1 MADHADAS
9 RAEDVLDFLDSI
21 DNLNV
26 DDPLADPAIL
36 ADPTAKDSNSAPKSD
51 ASAPATNAP
60 AATSAAAPPSSASAS
75 SVMALL
81 DEITAPAPE
90 PTAAPTPTGHRRGG
104 STTTAAARLA
114 ARTPPPPAQSPTP
127 ATASLA
133 SQQAKSS
140 PSSSTA
146 APAAAQM
153 SGSGGGWGF
162 GSWLSSVTSAVVQET
177 TAAKDRVAKAV
188 PTVREMTT
196 QLLSE
201 GHHATEK
208 VTKVLTTV
216 AAQASTVTTAAVATA
231 APRVTESASSLQSI
245 LARGMTSV
253 LDAVAPE
260 ARPLPLRLRMVG
272 RCNLRST
279 AGVTLVGKDARE
291 LLASLL
297 MEHALRVEWRDA
309 DDGENAAI
317 RTYLPEELLDAKVA
331 GLEAVWAESLKAPQ
345 PDHEDEL
352 VVFLAPAVWPTP
364 AGFES
369 ATETRHIVYVVR
381 VQGPGGRSVATLSQS
396 IRVLPGKPVDHEWER
411 LVVRSA
417 MRASLDEWVE
427 EVMAAAEAE
436 AKEAAERARAAAE
449 AEQGASADRVMT
461 PLEQANLEA
470 LSGM

>member
-26 DDPLADPAIL
+26 DDPLADPTIL
-36 ADPTAKDSNSAPKSD
+36 ADPATKEPNSAPNGG
-51 ASAPATNAP
+51 ATAP
-60 AATSAAAPPSSASAS
+60 AAGAPTTVSATAPPSSASAS

-90 PTAAPTPTGHRRGG
+90 LPAAPTPTGHRRGG
-104 STTTAAARLA
+104 STTTTAARLA

-127 ATASLA
+127 AAAQLA

-140 PSSSTA
+140 SSSPTA
-146 APAAAQM
+146 APAAQT
-153 SGSGGGWGF
+153 SGGGGGWGF

-279 AGVTLVGKDARE
+279 AGTTLVGKDARE

-352 VVFLAPAVWPTP
+352 IVFLAPAVWPTP
-364 AGFES
+364 TGPDS
-369 ATETRHIVYVVR
+369 ATSTRHLVYVVR

-396 IRVLPGKPVDHEWER
+396 IRVLPGKPVDQEWER

-427 EVMAAAEAE
+427 EVMAAAETE
-436 AKEAAERARAAAE
+436 AKEAAERARAAE
-449 AEQGASADRVMT
+449 AEQGAADRVMT

>member
-36 ADPTAKDSNSAPKSD
+36 ADPAAKETGSAPKND
-51 ASAPATNAP
+51 AKAPATGVP
-60 AATSAAAPPSSASAS
+60 SAASTAAPPSSTSAS

-90 PTAAPTPTGHRRGG
+90 PTAAPTLTGHRRGG
-104 STTTAAARLA
+104 STSTAAARLA

-127 ATASLA
+127 AAARLA
-133 SQQAKSS
+133 SQQAKPSS
-140 PSSSTA
+140 SSSTA
-146 APAAAQM
+146 APAAQA
-153 SGSGGGWGF
+153 SGGSGGGA
-162 GSWLSSVTSAVVQET
+162 L
-177 TAAKDRVAKAV
+177 DRVAQAV

-231 APRVTESASSLQSI
+231 APRVTEGASSLQSI

-272 RCNLRST
+272 RSNLRST
-279 AGVTLVGKDARE
+279 AGTTLVSKDARE

-331 GLEAVWAESLKAPQ
+331 GLEAVWSESLKAPQ
-345 PDHEDEL
+345 PNHEDEL

-364 AGFES
+364 TGPDS
-369 ATETRHIVYVVR
+369 AKETWHIVYVVR

-396 IRVLPGKPVDHEWER
+396 IRVLPGKPVDQEWER

-436 AKEAAERARAAAE
+436 AKEAAESALAAAE
-449 AEQGASADRVMT
+449 AEQDASGDRVMT